1 MQPAINNFTTAPVVQ
16 DYLLS
21 EKNHDKLEIQLGEIL
36 VKKENGEK
44 LSAIQLER
52 DFQFQR
58 FFTWEQKR
66 GYQLEVNLT
75 GSFETT
81 HVMDVDEDQFDSVE
95 IGSDDYDN
103 PFLLVDSY
111 SLEDARDG
119 LDIEESRVSEKHL
132 WINVFDLKIKDEFNK
147 NVAPD
152 AGTMIEGGAA

>member
-58 FFTWEQKR
+58 FFTWKQESS
-66 GYQLEVNLT
+66 YQVVVNLS
-75 GSFETT
+75 GSFYSEHTL
-81 HVMDVDEDQFDSVE
+81 DIGKDLFDEISEGDSDYNYSDLCVDPYDLDDPRDGVE
-95 IGSDDYDN
+95 IEHSEVGSKHFYI
-103 PFLLVDSY
+103 S
-111 SLEDARDG
+111 
-119 LDIEESRVSEKHL
+119 VS
-132 WINVFDLKIKDEFNK
+132 DLKIKDEFK
-147 NVAPD
+147 NIAPD